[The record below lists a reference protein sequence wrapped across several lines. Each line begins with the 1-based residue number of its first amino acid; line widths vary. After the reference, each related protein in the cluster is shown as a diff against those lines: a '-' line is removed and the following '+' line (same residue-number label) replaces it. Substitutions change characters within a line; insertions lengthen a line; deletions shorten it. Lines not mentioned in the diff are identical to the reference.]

1 MTTVPIT
8 SDDGTTSVDFPQ
20 LTIPEFKLGP
30 CNIMPTKQDIA
41 NSLMK
46 LASIPGKL
54 EVLAYAMVNEEL
66 EQTRKDLQAIL
77 DEVEGLLGPCAPNWE
92 NIDVPERKW
101 EVIVDCLMREY
112 PMFVVNKILELI
124 NKIIPVEFEI
134 PLPPLPIKLIF

>member
-1 MTTVPIT
+1 MADPQTYETGKADNTVIEEIVVKGRVP
-8 SDDGTTSVDFPQ
+8 DDPTAPEIEIALPV

-101 EVIVDCLMREY
+101 EIGS
-112 PMFVVNKILELI
+112 KIQIRSL
-124 NKIIPVEFEI
+124 
-134 PLPPLPIKLIF
+134 